1 VAAPGGGWGLPYRL
15 RHTCSLS
22 SERTEYIKGSATM
35 YYINLDSMSD
45 IDIDEHERQAD
56 GQTVVA

>member
-1 VAAPGGGWGLPYRL
+1 
-15 RHTCSLS
+15 
-22 SERTEYIKGSATM
+22 M

-56 GQTVVA
+56 CRRVAYISFHSVAR